1 VEVFREIKWLD
12 LVDKLLKQ
20 VTESLDFLFSRI
32 VLIQRLLLYLLYKL
46 KNKQDEKIILRSSV

>member
-1 VEVFREIKWLD
+1 MEVFREIKWLD